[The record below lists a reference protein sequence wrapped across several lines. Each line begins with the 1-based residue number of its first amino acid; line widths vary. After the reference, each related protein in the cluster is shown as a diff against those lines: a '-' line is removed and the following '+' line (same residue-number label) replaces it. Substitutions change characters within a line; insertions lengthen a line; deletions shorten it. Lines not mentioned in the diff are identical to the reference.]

1 MLNIIVLTSYMQ
13 LFGGEDMAYFITDDC
28 IACGV
33 CQAVCPVEC
42 ISEEGDIYKIDA
54 DECTDCGSCAEIC
67 PVGAPIAE

>member
-1 MLNIIVLTSYMQ
+1 
-13 LFGGEDMAYFITDDC
+13 MAYFITDDC